1 MHTVVGVPP
10 LSSSTPVRR
19 SSPRLTVPADSD
31 DNETGLCS
39 SSAKPSY
46 STRGSLRRTVPN
58 GAIVP
63 TDSERNLTPRG
74 GSNVQQAEHQHH
86 LRNSAIKTIYSNL
99 FSSRRSSL
107 NDDKGN
113 DVTPDANEP
122 APKRKRGWPKGVPR
136 KKQVS
141 YFLCD
146 NCDNSIQLMVL

>member
-1 MHTVVGVPP
+1 LHTVVGVPP

-19 SSPRLTVPADSD
+19 SSPRLTIPADNDS
-31 DNETGLCS
+31 ETGLCS

-63 TDSERNLTPRG
+63 TDSVRNLTPRG
-74 GSNVQQAEHQHH
+74 GSEVQQAERQHR
-86 LRNSAIKTIYSNL
+86 LRNGAVRTIYSDL

-107 NDDKGN
+107 TDDKLD

-122 APKRKRGWPKGVPR
+122 RPKRKRGRPR
-136 KKQVS
+136 KKLVS
-141 YFLCD
+141 YFLYDDCH
-146 NCDNSIQLMVL
+146 NSIRLMVL